1 MNAVISLDRLR
12 FEFNRLRERLWLR
25 PLLICVLSIGA
36 AVAARLA
43 DGLGLSH
50 LVPEITVDSVQS
62 LLSIMASS
70 MLVIATFAL
79 SSMVS
84 AYASAAGTA
93 TPRSFPL
100 VLADDG
106 SKNALS
112 TFIGAF
118 IFSIVALVATK
129 NHYFGT
135 TGIFVLFL
143 ITVLVFG
150 IVVVTF
156 VRWSDSIAR
165 LGRLGSTIDKV
176 EAACAAAL
184 RRRRHAPTL
193 CARLRA
199 GQVGGHAVHTRSI
212 GYVQHVDVSAL
223 QAWAERHQA
232 WVVVEVQPGTFV
244 TPDRPLALIKTD
256 QGEAPEGPTDAIV
269 DAFTIHGDRVFEDDP
284 RFGLVVLSEIA
295 ARALSPAV
303 NDPGTAIDTIGTLVR
318 LFSIWIG
325 PESDSAPAAP
335 EYDRVYVAELAAG
348 DLFDDA
354 FSAIARDGA
363 GSVEVGLRLQKALLA
378 LARMGD
384 ETVRKAARSHSILAL
399 KRAELA
405 LQLDEDR
412 ERLRAAAAEWESLSA
427 APDS

>member
-12 FEFNRLRERLWLR
+12 FLFNRLRERLWVR

-36 AVAARLA
+36 AFGAKLA
-43 DGLGLSH
+43 DGLGLSD
-50 LVPEITVDSVQS
+50 LFPEVSVESVQS

-84 AYASAAGTA
+84 AYASAAATA

-129 NHYFGT
+129 NHYFGSA
-135 TGIFVLFL
+135 GVFVLFL
-143 ITVLVFG
+143 ITALVFAA
-150 IVVVTF
+150 VVVTF
-156 VRWSDSIAR
+156 VRWSDGIAR

-184 RRRRHAPTL
+184 RRRRRAPTL
-193 CARLRA
+193 CARRRA
-199 GQVGGHAVHTRSI
+199 GEVEGHAVHTRSV

-223 QAWAERHQA
+223 QAWAEQHQA
-232 WVVVEVQPGTFV
+232 WVVVEAQPGTFV
-244 TPDRPLALIKTD
+244 TPDRPLVLINTE
-256 QGEAPEGPTDAIV
+256 QGEAPQGSTDAIV
-269 DAFTIHGDRVFEDDP
+269 EAFAIDGDRVFEDDP

-295 ARALSPAV
+295 GRALSPAV

-325 PESDSAPAAP
+325 PDPDSAPAEP
-335 EYDRVYVAELAAG
+335 EFDRVYIAELAAG

-354 FSAIARDGA
+354 FGAIARDGA
-363 GSVEVGLRLQKALLA
+363 GSVEVGVRLQKALLA

-384 ETVRKAARSHSILAL
+384 DEVRKAARSHSLLAM
-399 KRAELA
+399 KRAERA

-412 ERLRAAAAEWESLSA
+412 ERVRAAAAESEWFSA
-427 APDS
+427 PAG